1 MKKAGRETASIESDV
16 CHFHHLALKK
26 APQPTPSFPHVIR
39 NVIQKNPLSMGA
51 MFHGLDLAHY
61 QSLWIGEGLVL
72 TRFVARDPQQA
83 RQKKKIN
90 IKKNVKEKKFERND
104 SIENLNNMIKIH
116 NNNK

>member
-1 MKKAGRETASIESDV
+1 
-16 CHFHHLALKK
+16 
-26 APQPTPSFPHVIR
+26 
-39 NVIQKNPLSMGA
+39 
-51 MFHGLDLAHY
+51 
-61 QSLWIGEGLVL
+61 
-72 TRFVARDPQQA
+72 VARDPQQA